1 MGKKFVNL
9 PSNYRSFLDSIKD
22 ILDHNL
28 IKNIAN
34 NDIGFEDINKLHYK
48 IEEIAESNNCNSY
61 DINRM
66 INYFEKKN
74 SIIEIL
80 KKIASTRNK
89 YIVYIS
95 QQSNL
100 WQENLLDLQNK
111 ILKINEINKTIED
124 IEYVFIKILK
134 RYKYDWDGL
143 WSIIDISKK
152 GKVKNVCL
160 FDYNDN
166 MELLEMLL
174 R

>member
-9 PSNYRSFLDSIKD
+9 PSNYRSFLDSIKN
-22 ILDHNL
+22 ILDHEL

-34 NDIGFEDINKLHYK
+34 NDIGYEDINKLHFK
-48 IEEIAESNNCNSY
+48 IEEIAEDNSCNSY

-80 KKIASTRNK
+80 RKIASTRNK

-95 QQSNL
+95 QKSDL
-100 WQENLLDLQNK
+100 WEKNLLDLQSK
-111 ILKINEINKTIED
+111 ILKVNQVNKSVED
-124 IEYVFIKILK
+124 IESVFIKILK

-143 WSIIDISKK
+143 WSIIDISKN
-152 GKVKNVCL
+152 GRVKNVCL

-166 MELLEMLL
+166 IELLEILL
-174 R
+174 G